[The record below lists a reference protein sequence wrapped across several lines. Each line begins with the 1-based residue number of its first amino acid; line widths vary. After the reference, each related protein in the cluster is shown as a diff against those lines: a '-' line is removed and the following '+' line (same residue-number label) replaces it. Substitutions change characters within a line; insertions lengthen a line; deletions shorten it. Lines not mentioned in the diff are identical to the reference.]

1 MNTRKIILSLTMG
14 VCLII
19 SSCNSGARQS
29 GSADLRPGEGSNEAN
44 EMITFNNKLVK
55 ADNSHSSF
63 IRTFRSNLE
72 GVERFITGKLEN
84 PSGMAIAPVSVPAI
98 SINNLQGI
106 VYPDGWSKEY
116 QPLVKDM
123 EDSFEALKGL
133 QKEIDAYRSAE
144 DWKEDNGGR
153 IAEFKEKGLREIEK
167 NRTASRNLFERIR
180 PQVSEAEETI
190 LDGHP
195 LKDQIIRSKDIM
207 ELTQQI
213 HTNTYDMEDLNTFN
227 SDFEKSYTEL
237 EALYKE
243 NKENELPEDY
253 QNKTRSFISF
263 NDAVNDYL
271 GKMRII
277 KRETDAG
284 NVPSEQNFRD
294 FDTATENVLRT
305 YNNFVD

>member
-1 MNTRKIILSLTMG
+1 
-14 VCLII
+14 
-19 SSCNSGARQS
+19 
-29 GSADLRPGEGSNEAN
+29 
-44 EMITFNNKLVK
+44 
-55 ADNSHSSF
+55 
-63 IRTFRSNLE
+63 
-72 GVERFITGKLEN
+72 
-84 PSGMAIAPVSVPAI
+84 
-98 SINNLQGI
+98 
-106 VYPDGWSKEY
+106 
-116 QPLVKDM
+116 
-123 EDSFEALKGL
+123 
-133 QKEIDAYRSAE
+133 
-144 DWKEDNGGR
+144 
-153 IAEFKEKGLREIEK
+153 
-167 NRTASRNLFERIR
+167 
-180 PQVSEAEETI
+180 
-190 LDGHP
+190 
-195 LKDQIIRSKDIM
+195 M

-294 FDTATENVLRT
+294 FDTALKM
-305 YNNFVD
+305 F